1 MPTLQFFRRV
11 DLLLNVILGTNS
23 SLFIL
28 PLENIFIGIFFFV
41 DIVRNE
47 KSLFGLVDLIEKT
60 FHN

>member
-11 DLLLNVILGTNS
+11 DLVLNVILGTNG

-28 PLENIFIGIFFFV
+28 PLENIFYWYFV

-47 KSLFGLVDLIEKT
+47 KSLFGLVDWIEKS
-60 FHN
+60 FH